1 MEINQKDLEHLRG
14 MSDAALSVAAES
26 VAQALGLG
34 ETQTRR
40 LVQNP
45 EKVRNLLGEIT
56 AQDLT
61 KMLQQ
66 LPSEQLE
73 AFVQAL
79 RNTQQ

>member
-14 MSDAALSVAAES
+14 MNDAALSVAAES